1 MSTAGG
7 RDPDAIPPS
16 TFAGFFRA
24 SEMNT
29 MRSMILYA
37 VGALVG
43 LGIAGYGLF
52 TAAGTSTRTV
62 PPEDVA
68 LVNQRP
74 ILRSDFINQLESETG
89 LKFDETTQADRLKV
103 LDEMV
108 REELLVQ
115 RGLELD
121 FAETDQTT
129 RNALVSTISQQATV
143 EVTTSQPTE
152 QQLRDFYEQHKSQ
165 YATDGMMQVHN
176 LVLPAAAPPAAAKSA
191 GTAGS
196 APAAAG
202 KPASAAPSG
211 DPMQLAARAADDLRG
226 GVPMDQVMT
235 KYGLI
240 EAQRY
245 DEDYYFAA
253 KYRLGDA
260 LFDSI
265 KDLGAGQVSAPLRLK
280 DGVHI
285 VMMLSNK
292 KPVPLGYDASRKQ
305 VYGDYNDAAQA
316 RLLDATMKFLRTRSK
331 ILIAPDYSGVYKP

>member
-1 MSTAGG
+1 MNPTDV
-7 RDPDAIPPS
+7 DPRPQSP
-16 TFAGFFRA
+16 FAGFFRA
-24 SEMNT
+24 SEINT

-89 LKFDETTQADRLKV
+89 LKFDESTQADRLKV

-129 RNALVSTISQQATV
+129 RNALVSTITQQATV

-152 QQLRDFYEQHKSQ
+152 QQLREFYEQHKSQ
-165 YATDGMMQVHN
+165 YATDGMMQVRN
-176 LVLPAAAPPAAAKSA
+176 LVLPAAAPAVGTKATGVSGSAAA
-191 GTAGS
+191 
-196 APAAAG
+196 
-202 KPASAAPSG
+202 AAPTAVAIAG
-211 DPMQLAARAADDLRG
+211 DPMQSMQLANQAADALRS
-226 GVPMDQVMT
+226 GVPMEQVMT

-265 KDLGAGQVSAPLRLK
+265 KDLAGGQVSAPLRLK
-280 DGVHI
+280 DGVHV

-305 VYGDYNDAAQA
+305 VYGDYNDAAQT
-316 RLLDATMKFLRTRSK
+316 RLLDATMRFLRSRSK